1 MVLVPTDDFCEMSIR
16 FPTDWTEKRKRENEF
31 ENSERMKRKRD
42 DLVHLEK
49 QRIDRCSLM
58 DKNVNNRKKEKHIK
72 DCEEEEL
79 KKQGEIDKKYL

>member
-1 MVLVPTDDFCEMSIR
+1 
-16 FPTDWTEKRKRENEF
+16 
-31 ENSERMKRKRD
+31 MKRKRD

-49 QRIDRCSLM
+49 QRIDRCLLM